1 MAIIGLGNQSGSD
14 FNTAYTKLKRAFGLG
29 TALYKDAP
37 IDEVATI
44 DTVSKD
50 RLLQVGMAIEGSAYV
65 FKGLTDDTDYGE
77 NPSKVVGEIGYTRV
91 DLFAQKWGEQW
102 SPVEK
107 QQVIDSMPSLAGKPR
122 RLALNE
128 ACKLLQSNPTIL
140 FDSKTLFNTQHIIDP
155 FSDDVAAN
163 QHSNDITAPFT
174 SAGWNTVLQRIMTR
188 KDPGSKASKPFLP
201 NAMLDPS
208 QITIWT
214 GDTGVY
220 STLDKIFDPR
230 SIYAGVAAS
239 ETLKVYANASM
250 RYIAEMAVHDTANS
264 ATTFVY
270 VIVRNSAQP
279 ALYMRVPDMPRVEPI
294 ERLNPHVSRVKA
306 WQTFGMKA
314 VNPFAIYRWRTA

>member
-14 FNTAYTKLKRAFGLG
+14 INTAYTKLKMAFGLG
-29 TALYKDAP
+29 TKIYENSP
-37 IDEVATI
+37 IDEIALI
-44 DTVSKD
+44 DPVSQD
-50 RLLQVGMAIEGSAYV
+50 RLLQVGMVIEGSSYV
-65 FKGLTDDTDYGE
+65 FKGLTDDTDYGD
-77 NPSKVVGEIGYTRV
+77 NPAKIVGEIPYTRV

-107 QQVIDSMPSLAGKPR
+107 QTVLDSMPKLAGKPR
-122 RLALNE
+122 KLALNE
-128 ACKLLQSNPTIL
+128 ACKLLQANAAIM
-140 FDSKTLFNTQHIIDP
+140 FDNKTLFNTQHIIDP

-163 QHSNDITAPFT
+163 QHANDIVQPFT
-174 SAGWNTVLQRIMTR
+174 SAGWNAVLQAIMTR

-220 STLDKIFDPR
+220 SALDKIFDPR

-250 RYIAEMAVHDTANS
+250 RYIAEMAVHDVANA
-264 ATTFVY
+264 ATRHVY
-270 VIVRNSAQP
+270 VIVRSEAQP
-279 ALYMRVPDMPRVEPI
+279 AIYMRVPHMPRVEPI
-294 ERLNPHVSRVKA
+294 ERVNPHVSRVKA